1 MTYLFLTKM
10 QRKQHPT
17 LLTLKKNKYKKK
29 QYQTKC
35 SLKHFKLTWYCLKL
49 TSKKRGK
56 IFPGWC
62 QSRLSWTRRPDPV
75 LKAANRLHRKQV
87 KHSLILGLGS
97 RILEQSGQCVAHDE
111 ACSDTFLHQN
121 STAVK
126 ILPEQ
131 GNLSLSK
138 SSDLCPHM

>member
-1 MTYLFLTKM
+1 MVLFKIN
-10 QRKQHPT
+10 QQ
-17 LLTLKKNKYKKK
+17 
-29 QYQTKC
+29 
-35 SLKHFKLTWYCLKL
+35 
-49 TSKKRGK
+49 KRGN
-56 IFPGWC
+56 IFPGRC

-97 RILEQSGQCVAHDE
+97 RTLVQSGQCVAHDE
-111 ACSDTFLHQN
+111 ACGDTFLHQN

-131 GNLSLSK
+131 GNPSLSK
-138 SSDLCPHM
+138 VSDVSLKYKNMTIQ